1 MEHFGMYID
10 GERREAAAGAWFDTD
25 NPYTAAPWARVAK
38 ADATDADRAV
48 RAAHRAFTT
57 GEWPKM
63 KASDRGGLLG
73 RLGDLVLENA
83 EELAQAET
91 RDNGKVIGETR
102 NQMRTMAGWYR
113 YYGGLADKVQG
124 DTVPVDEDRFLNYT
138 RFEPV
143 GVCVAV
149 TPWNSPLRL
158 LSWKLAPALSAGNT
172 MVVKPSSNTSTST
185 LVFMRLVEEAGF
197 PAGVVNVVTGGGGEA
212 GMALVEHPLTAKI
225 AFTGSTEAG
234 ARVYEAGARHLKRVT
249 LELGGKSPNILFAD
263 ADLEKAVPGVV
274 AGIFASTG
282 QTCIA
287 GSRLLIQEDIHR
299 EVVTA
304 IAAVAAS
311 RKMGDP
317 TREDTQLGPV
327 ATASQFDKIMEYV
340 DVAKAEGAE
349 LVCGGNRGAGP
360 ECGDGRF
367 IEATV
372 FDGVDNGM
380 RVAREEIFGPVL
392 SVIRFKDD
400 DEAVSI
406 ANDIDF
412 GLAAGI
418 WTENLGRAHRVARGV
433 QAGTVWINTYRQQ
446 SPMMPF
452 GGYKKSGLGRE
463 SGSAMIREYLQQKSV
478 WVGLE

>member
-10 GERREAAAGAWFDTD
+10 GERREAAAGGWFDTE
-25 NPYTAAPWARVAK
+25 NPYTAAPWAKVAR
-38 ADATDADRAV
+38 ADATDTDRAV

-57 GEWPKM
+57 GEWPRM
-63 KASDRGGLLG
+63 KASDRGRLLG

-143 GVCVAV
+143 GVCVAI

-158 LSWKLAPALSAGNT
+158 LSWKLAPALAAGNT
-172 MVVKPSSNTSTST
+172 MIVKPSSNTSTST

-197 PAGVVNVVTGGGGEA
+197 PPGVVNVVTGGGGEV
-212 GMALVEHPLTAKI
+212 GMVLVEHPLTAKI

-287 GSRLLIQEDIHR
+287 GSRLLVQEDVHE
-299 EVVTA
+299 EVVA
-304 IAAVAAS
+304 AVAAVAAS

-340 DVAKAEGAE
+340 DVARADGAE

-360 ECGDGRF
+360 ECGAGRF
-367 IEATV
+367 VEATV

-392 SVIRFKDD
+392 SVIRFRDD

-406 ANDIDF
+406 ANDVDF

-418 WTENLGRAHRVARGV
+418 WTESLGRAHKIARGV

-463 SGSAMIREYLQQKSV
+463 SGAAMIREYLQQKSV

>member
-10 GERREAAAGAWFDTD
+10 GERREAAAGAWFDTE
-25 NPYTAAPWARVAK
+25 NPYTAAPWARVARGG
-38 ADATDADRAV
+38 AEDAGRAV
-48 RAAHRAFTT
+48 EAAHRAFTA
-57 GEWPKM
+57 GDWPKT
-63 KASDRGGLLG
+63 AAPDRGRLLG

-91 RDNGKVIGETR
+91 RDNGKVISETR
-102 NQMRTMAGWYR
+102 NQMRTMAGWYH
-113 YYGGLADKVQG
+113 YYAGLADKIQG
-124 DTVPVDEDRFLNYT
+124 DTVPVDEDAFLNYT

-158 LSWKLAPALSAGNT
+158 LSWKLAPALAAGNT
-172 MVVKPSSNTSTST
+172 AVVKPSSNTSTST

-197 PAGVVNVVTGGGGEA
+197 PPGVVNVVTGGGAEV
-212 GMALVEHPLTAKI
+212 GMALAEHPLTAKI

-234 ARVYEAGARHLKRVT
+234 TRVYEAGARHLKRVT

-287 GSRLLIQEDIHR
+287 GSRLLVQESIHE
-299 EVVTA
+299 EVLNRIV
-304 IAAVAAS
+304 AVAES
-311 RKMGDP
+311 RRMGDP
-317 TREDTQLGPV
+317 TREDTELGPV
-327 ATASQFDKIMEYV
+327 ATASQFDKIMDYV
-340 DVAKAEGAE
+340 DVARADGAA

-372 FDGVDNGM
+372 FDGVDNRM

-400 DEAVSI
+400 DEAVRI

-418 WTENLGRAHRVARGV
+418 WTENLSRAHKAARGV

-463 SGSAMIREYLQQKSV
+463 SGAAMIREYLQQKSV
-478 WVGLE
+478 WVGLR

>member
-10 GERREAAAGAWFDTD
+10 GERREAAAGGWFDTE

-57 GEWPKM
+57 GEWPRM
-63 KASDRGGLLG
+63 KASDRGRLLG

-124 DTVPVDEDRFLNYT
+124 DTVPVDENRFLNYT

-143 GVCVAV
+143 GVCVAI

-158 LSWKLAPALSAGNT
+158 LSWKLAPALAAGNT

-197 PAGVVNVVTGGGGEA
+197 PPGVVNVVTGGGGEV
-212 GMALVEHPLTAKI
+212 GMALVEHPLTAKV

-263 ADLEKAVPGVV
+263 ADLDKAVPGVV

-287 GSRLLIQEDIHR
+287 GSRLLVQESIHE
-299 EVVTA
+299 EVVA
-304 IAAVAAS
+304 AVAAVAAS

-340 DVAKAEGAE
+340 DVARADGAA

-360 ECGDGRF
+360 EYGAGRF
-367 IEATV
+367 VEATV

-392 SVIRFKDD
+392 SVIRFGDD

-406 ANDIDF
+406 ANDVDF

-418 WTENLGRAHRVARGV
+418 WTENLGRAHRIARGV

-463 SGSAMIREYLQQKSV
+463 SGAAMIREYLQQKSV